1 MTTVSRPFKAL
12 AVSSLAVAASHL
24 ILSDTLYLGFA
35 GQAASTLGSGGPAYS
50 ADQAFTTALLNT
62 ALVMP
67 LVLWIGLRI
76 FGERRLWVTVTAGT
90 GAWIVTVW
98 NGIGLLDDA
107 PGTVLPLR
115 SLALVVAV
123 TALASLV
130 PTSAPH
136 RATRRRSAPPPP
148 PAPGA

>member
-1 MTTVSRPFKAL
+1 MITVYRPLKAL
-12 AVSSLAVAASHL
+12 FVSSLAVAASHL

-35 GQAASTLGSGGPAYS
+35 GQAASTLGAGGPAYS
-50 ADQAFTTALLNT
+50 ADQAFTTALMNT

-76 FGERRLWVTVTAGT
+76 SGERGVWLTVLTGT
-90 GAWIVTVW
+90 GAWVVTVW
-98 NGIGLLDDA
+98 NGIGVLDDG
-107 PGTVLPLR
+107 PGAILPLR
-115 SLALVVAV
+115 SMLLVVGLAAV
-123 TALASLV
+123 ASLV
-130 PTSAPH
+130 PV

>member
-12 AVSSLAVAASHL
+12 AVSSLGVAASHL

-35 GQAASTLGSGGPAYS
+35 GQASATLGGGPAYS
-50 ADQAFTTALLNT
+50 ADQAFTTALVNT

-76 FGERRLWVTVTAGT
+76 SGERRLWLTVTTGT
-90 GAWIVTVW
+90 FAWICAVW
-98 NGIGLLDDA
+98 NGVDHLDDA
-107 PGTVLPLR
+107 PGALLPLR
-115 SLALVVAV
+115 SMLLVAAV
-123 TALASLV
+123 TAVASLI
-130 PTSAPH
+130 PTSALR